1 MKKNYWTMK
10 LMKYDENEQDNDDE
24 DKDNKNTYENEAYES
39 DDEDKKKRDAT
50 KQLLKMSM
58 KRQQEKQIKPSLG
71 TPPKNY
77 QKNNILDYITRNK
90 LYVCGILEQFLVQ

>member
-1 MKKNYWTMK
+1 
-10 LMKYDENEQDNDDE
+10 
-24 DKDNKNTYENEAYES
+24 
-39 DDEDKKKRDAT
+39 
-50 KQLLKMSM
+50 MSM

-77 QKNNILDYITRNK
+77 QKNNILDYIKRNK